1 MEEKKKMK
9 FRFPL
14 WAKTLTVLV
23 LSVFTISLV
32 AVLYSSSKI
41 RSITREHYINKSVEV
56 ARSLSLFLDVEDVV
70 ELKKEVNDIYV
81 TIPEDELVS
90 NEEWGEPNWEAYLD
104 RYSSILTPG
113 GVYDRVMEQIV
124 KFHSVND
131 ALYTYV
137 CYPDFVNNRLIYL
150 CDDAEEEDRCL
161 PGSFDPFTKQDLT
174 VEADKEGGFKPEIT
188 NLPQYGYLASTGQ
201 PIHDENNEIVAYAF
215 VDLSMDA
222 IVAEENLS
230 ARNLTLILLGMGGAV
245 VLVGYLLVLLLIV
258 RPVRILTHTANEY
271 TKSSGDGLDKFKKI
285 NIRTKDEIEDLANS
299 MKKMEADI
307 NHYISDLLS
316 TTTKL
321 EGAERKADELKYI
334 ADRDALTGLNNK
346 RAYFEKEEMLNI
358 EIKQGKAKFAI
369 CMIDLNDLKLTNDT
383 LGHEKGDILIVAI
396 SNIIKKVFA
405 LSYVYRVGGDEF
417 VIISENEDYK
427 NINKLKNLFLTI
439 VEQSSEDVIKLSAA
453 IGVAFY
459 NPKEDNNV
467 EDVFK
472 RADSEMY
479 KMKKAMKAKQK
490 E

>member
-56 ARSLSLFLDVEDVV
+56 AKSLSLYLNVDDVIQ
-70 ELKKEVNDIYV
+70 LKNDVNDIYV
-81 TIPEDELVS
+81 TIPEEELVS

-113 GVYDRVMEQIV
+113 GVYDRVMDQIV
-124 KFHSVND
+124 KFHAVND

-137 CYPDFVNNRLIYL
+137 CYPDFANNRLIYL
-150 CDDAEEEDRCL
+150 CDDAEEDDRCL

-230 ARNLTLILLGMGGAV
+230 ARNLTLILLAMGGAV

-271 TKSSGDGLDKFKKI
+271 TKSSGDGLDKFKKVKI
-285 NIRTKDEIEDLANS
+285 NTKDEIEDLANS
-299 MKKMEADI
+299 MKKMEEDI

-334 ADRDALTGLNNK
+334 ADRDALTGLMNK
-346 RAYFEKEEMLNI
+346 RSYFEKEDKLNI

-369 CMIDLNDLKLTNDT
+369 CMIDLNDLKVTNDT
-383 LGHEKGDILIVAI
+383 LGHEKGDILIIAL

-405 LSYVYRVGGDEF
+405 LSLCYRVGGDEF
-417 VIISENEDYK
+417 VVIAEKEDYK
-427 NINKLKNLFLTI
+427 NIYKLAQLFIT
-439 VEQSSEDVIKLSAA
+439 VVNQTQDDAIKVSAA
-453 IGVAFY
+453 IGVATFDS
-459 NPKEDNNV
+459 KSDNNV

-472 RADSEMY
+472 RADAEMY
-479 KMKKAMKAKQK
+479 KMKKQMKDLK
-490 E
+490 